1 MENIK
6 IIDNL
11 SPDRW
16 EEYKNLRLESLED
29 SPVAFGVSVD
39 EDKTRTDAVWVE
51 KLEKSIRGN
60 TRFSVFAED
69 QGKLVGLICAYVD
82 PLVKIKHTA
91 HIASVYVNKAYR
103 GSGVATK
110 IMEGM
115 INRIKSNKNINR
127 LELMVVT
134 TQEPAI
140 SLYKKF
146 GFEIVGTVHK
156 NLSLDGVYYDEHIME
171 KFI

>member
-29 SPVAFGVSVD
+29 SPIAFGVTVE
-39 EDKTRTDAVWVE
+39 EDKTRKDVDWAE
-51 KLEKSIRGN
+51 RLEKSIRGN
-60 TRFSVFAED
+60 SRFSVFAEHE
-69 QGKLVGLICAYVD
+69 GKLVGLICAYVD
-82 PLVKIKHTA
+82 PLVKIKHIA
-91 HIASVYVNKAYR
+91 HITSVYVSPEYR
-103 GSGVATK
+103 SKGVSSLM
-110 IMEGM
+110 MESM
-115 INRIKSNKNINR
+115 INRIKNNKNIIR

-134 TQEPAI
+134 TQEFALA
-140 SLYKKF
+140 LYKKF

-156 NLSLDGVYYDEHIME
+156 ELCLDGVYYDEHIME